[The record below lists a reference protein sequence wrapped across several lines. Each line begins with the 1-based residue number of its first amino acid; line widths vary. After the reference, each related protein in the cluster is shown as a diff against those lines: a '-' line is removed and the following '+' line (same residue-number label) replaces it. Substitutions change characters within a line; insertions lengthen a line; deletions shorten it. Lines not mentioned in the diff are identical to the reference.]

1 MAQTK
6 QTRAVEHEIVVGA
19 DADAVYRLI
28 ADVGRWPELF
38 PPTVH
43 VEHVERTDRE
53 ERIQVWATANGQAKT
68 WTSRRSL
75 DPDARVIE
83 FRQER
88 SQPPVAAMAGTWIV
102 EPAPA
107 GGARVRLLHTYR
119 AVDDD
124 PGSLEWI
131 DRAVDRNSRSELAA
145 LRAGAERAAG
155 GADGVLTFEDVV
167 PIAGTAVDVY
177 DFINEAQ
184 RWPERLPH
192 VARVSLRE
200 DTPGLQV
207 LTMDTRAKDGS
218 VHTTESIRVAFPHHK
233 IVYKQVKLPALLT
246 LHTGEWRFRERPGGV
261 DATSRHTIAID
272 PDKMALVLGRGASID
287 DARRFVRDTLSA
299 NSLATLGHARA
310 FAERRR

>member
-1 MAQTK
+1 MAQMK
-6 QTRAVEHEIVVGA
+6 QTRAVEHAVTVRA

-53 ERIQVWATANGQAKT
+53 ERIQIWATANGEAKT

-88 SQPPVAAMAGTWIV
+88 SQPPVAAMTGTWIV
-102 EPAPA
+102 EPASP
-107 GGARVRLLHTYR
+107 GVARVRLLHTYR

-131 DRAVDRNSRSELAA
+131 DRAVDRNSHAELVA
-145 LRAGAERAAG
+145 LRACAERAAG
-155 GADGVLTFEDVV
+155 GPDAVLTFEDVA
-167 PIAGTAVDVY
+167 PIAGTAKDVY
-177 DFINEAQ
+177 DFIDEAHL
-184 RWPERLPH
+184 WAERLPH
-192 VARVSLRE
+192 VAGVSLRE

-207 LTMDTRAKDGS
+207 LAMDTRAKDGS
-218 VHTTESIRVAFPHHK
+218 VHTTESIRVTFPHHK

-246 LHTGEWRFRERPGGV
+246 LHTGEWRFRERRGGV

-272 PDKMALVLGRGASID
+272 PDKVAPVLGQGASID